1 MFFNYELLIP
11 NITKCTGKEKF
22 TMHFNVNKD
31 YLRNLDSYYTQSDWD
46 CFGIDPETG
55 ENYPEAFKEL
65 QRSLSKA
72 RARRHHI
79 RAKPSNSK
87 ANHNL
92 QGPARINAKKKRK
105 KRKK

>member
-1 MFFNYELLIP
+1 MIFNSESLISI
-11 NITKCTGKEKF
+11 ITRKEKF

-31 YLRNLDSYYTQSDWD
+31 YLRDLDSYYTQSDWD

-55 ENYPEAFKEL
+55 ESYPEAFKEL
-65 QRSLSKA
+65 QESLSKA
-72 RARRHHI
+72 RERRHHI

-92 QGPARINAKKKRK
+92 QSPARINAKKKRK